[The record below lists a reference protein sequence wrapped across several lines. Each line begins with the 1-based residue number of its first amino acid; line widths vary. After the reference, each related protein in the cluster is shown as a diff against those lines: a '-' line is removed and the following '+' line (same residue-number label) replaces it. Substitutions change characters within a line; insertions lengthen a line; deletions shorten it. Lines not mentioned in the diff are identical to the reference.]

1 MSQELL
7 FAGRDVVEAAQES
20 AFADMMDL
28 VCERHPYYRD
38 LLLQRGLVRADFRGL
53 ADLAR
58 LPVTSK
64 SDYMREPERFV
75 LQGEGLPEEMR
86 TVWDTMYT
94 TGSTSGRPT
103 PFVSTSYDFYN
114 ILALQRNMLR
124 LRGVTAADSI
134 ANLFPVTRTPH
145 GAWIRAL
152 HAAAAFNIPVV
163 ATMPGNPSPY
173 FDIGNDL
180 DEVVRIVARH
190 RATILWG
197 VPSYM
202 NRVVERAT
210 ELGADF
216 SAVRLVFVTGE
227 AFSEAARGALLQALS
242 RAGASR
248 AAISISYGATE
259 MQGGMVECVPG
270 AGYHNPVPDQVRIEV
285 VDRDTHAPLPDGQPG
300 LVLLTHLKRYG
311 TVLLRYS
318 LGDISARSRERCPHC
333 GSSTERLMLMP
344 RRADALVK
352 IKGMLVNPE
361 IMLETLEG
369 ELAGRAFQVVISS
382 ADPGAP
388 LSADVLTLH
397 LAGPRQDPLAERLAL
412 KVKDAVGVTPQVEF
426 VATETL
432 VDQSTSWKT
441 KKFVDLRGTP

>member
-1 MSQELL
+1 
-7 FAGRDVVEAAQES
+7 
-20 AFADMMDL
+20 
-28 VCERHPYYRD
+28 
-38 LLLQRGLVRADFRGL
+38 
-53 ADLAR
+53 
-58 LPVTSK
+58 
-64 SDYMREPERFV
+64 
-75 LQGEGLPEEMR
+75 
-86 TVWDTMYT
+86 
-94 TGSTSGRPT
+94 
-103 PFVSTSYDFYN
+103 
-114 ILALQRNMLR
+114 
-124 LRGVTAADSI
+124 
-134 ANLFPVTRTPH
+134 
-145 GAWIRAL
+145 
-152 HAAAAFNIPVV
+152 
-163 ATMPGNPSPY
+163 
-173 FDIGNDL
+173 
-180 DEVVRIVARH
+180 
-190 RATILWG
+190 
-197 VPSYM
+197 
-202 NRVVERAT
+202 
-210 ELGADF
+210 
-216 SAVRLVFVTGE
+216 
-227 AFSEAARGALLQALS
+227 
-242 RAGASR
+242 
-248 AAISISYGATE
+248 

-426 VATETL
+426 VAAETL